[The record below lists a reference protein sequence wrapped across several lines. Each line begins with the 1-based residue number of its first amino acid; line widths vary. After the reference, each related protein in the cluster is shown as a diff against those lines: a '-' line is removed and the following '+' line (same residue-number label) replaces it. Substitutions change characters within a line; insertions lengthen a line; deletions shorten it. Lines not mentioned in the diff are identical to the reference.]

1 MLQKFKSAIF
11 LKQPHTVN
19 LIMHNLH
26 YKFVCICMVVN
37 CIMLDR
43 LFCLLQIELMMMI
56 KASEWVYRS
65 LSSTMNSW
73 DFLSYVHLAKVWR
86 AQKSSE
92 MATKLQF
99 LILKITSEFSF
110 SEDWNLLSGKNLRM
124 SQKGFMNSN
133 PSKRHLRIFILLTQ
147 DSQYRFDLHLVDCLE
162 TFFTYRLKSIVN

>member
-1 MLQKFKSAIF
+1 MLQKFKRAIF

-26 YKFVCICMVVN
+26 YKFVCIYMVVN

-73 DFLSYVHLAKVWR
+73 DFLSYVHHAKVWR

-99 LILKITSEFSF
+99 LILKVTSEFF
-110 SEDWNLLSGKNLRM
+110 LLR
-124 SQKGFMNSN
+124 
-133 PSKRHLRIFILLTQ
+133 
-147 DSQYRFDLHLVDCLE
+147 
-162 TFFTYRLKSIVN
+162 RLKFIIRKKICECHRKALWIPTHLNVI